1 MEKIKIAVIGA
12 GMMGRAIIS
21 GIIKNRILSPE
32 SIFPSDIDPQKT
44 QALHDE
50 LRTSLTASNTE
61 AIKNAAI
68 VLIAV
73 KPQYLQAVLDELKG
87 KIVPESLVISIVA
100 GVAVQRFIDG
110 LGHSRIVR
118 VMPNTPAQI
127 GEGVSGWYASADVS
141 IEQKKFTGKILS
153 GLGLAVPF
161 DQESDLDLVTA
172 VSGSGPAYVFLFIEA
187 MIDTAVHMGLP
198 RKTAEKIVIQTVKG
212 SAAYLEKRGDH
223 PAVLR
228 NEVTSPGGT
237 TAEALFYLEKEGLRS
252 AVSQA
257 MWACF
262 DRTVEIGEGKPRRKG
277 PSV

>member
-1 MEKIKIAVIGA
+1 MEKIKIAVIGT

-21 GIIKNRILSPE
+21 GIIKNGILLPE
-32 SIFPSDIDPQKT
+32 SIFPSDIDPKKA

-50 LRTSLTASNTE
+50 LGTSLTTSNVE
-61 AIKNAAI
+61 AIENASI

-73 KPQYLQAVLDELKG
+73 KPQYLQTVLDELKG
-87 KIVPESLVISIVA
+87 KISPESLIISIVA
-100 GVAVQRFIDG
+100 GVPVQRLIDG
-110 LGHSRIVR
+110 LEHASVVR

-127 GEGVSGWYASADVS
+127 GEGVSGWYATADVS
-141 IEQKKFTGKILS
+141 MEQKELTGRILS
-153 GLGLAVPF
+153 GLGLVMLF
-161 DQESDLDLVTA
+161 DKESDLDLVTA

-212 SAAYLEKRGDH
+212 SAAYLENRGDH

-237 TAEALFYLEKEGLRS
+237 TAEALFCLEKEGLRT
-252 AVSQA
+252 AVSRA

-262 DRTVEIGEGKPRRKG
+262 DRTVEIGEGKLRRKG

>member
-1 MEKIKIAVIGA
+1 
-12 GMMGRAIIS
+12 
-21 GIIKNRILSPE
+21 
-32 SIFPSDIDPQKT
+32 
-44 QALHDE
+44 
-50 LRTSLTASNTE
+50 
-61 AIKNAAI
+61 
-68 VLIAV
+68 
-73 KPQYLQAVLDELKG
+73 
-87 KIVPESLVISIVA
+87 
-100 GVAVQRFIDG
+100 
-110 LGHSRIVR
+110 
-118 VMPNTPAQI
+118 MPNTPAQI

-262 DRTVEIGEGKPRRKG
+262 DRTVEIGEGKPCRKG